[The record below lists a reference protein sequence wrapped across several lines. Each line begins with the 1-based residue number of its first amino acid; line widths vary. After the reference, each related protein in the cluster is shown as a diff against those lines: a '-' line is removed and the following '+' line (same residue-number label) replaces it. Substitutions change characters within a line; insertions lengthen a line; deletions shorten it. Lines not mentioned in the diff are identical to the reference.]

1 MKRIGPL
8 IVVSFLSWPVALP
21 AQSIQ
26 PSAARQF
33 GLQRSH
39 SNDGYRGRHKVHRV
53 DCDRPPAGG
62 LQKAIDATDPGD
74 TLMVSGTCHEHVT
87 VPVEKSSITLDG
99 GGTAAISG
107 SDPAQP
113 TVLVRGRDA
122 TIQGFTITGGLVGIA
137 VRDGGSGRIDGNVV
151 TGAEVYGVSVSVL
164 ATAVIVNN
172 TIQHNGQA
180 GIAVAENGNAFVGFV
195 DSGDLVASPNVVSDN
210 GTQGIVVFRN
220 SYARIVGN
228 DISRNTVNGL
238 LVREASHALV
248 TDNVINSNGQSG
260 IVVLQGS
267 GVILGAGG
275 DSIFTRTNA
284 TTINNGAFGIRCQ
297 IGGFTDGRLGSLNGA
312 SGAEE
317 HGEGCIDS
325 VIP

>member
-137 VRDGGSGRIDGNVV
+137 YAGRWLGTHRWKRRHRRRGVRGLSRS
-151 TGAEVYGVSVSVL
+151 AL

-260 IVVLQGS
+260 IVVLQG
-267 GVILGAGG
+267 
-275 DSIFTRTNA
+275 FWRNP
-284 TTINNGAFGIRCQ
+284 
-297 IGGFTDGRLGSLNGA
+297 
-312 SGAEE
+312 
-317 HGEGCIDS
+317 GCRW
-325 VIP
+325 